1 MKRNVGI
8 LIFDNVEV
16 LDFCGPFEVFSVT
29 AELNQHKPF
38 EVFTVAK
45 EKDAITTKNGMSV
58 NPKYSFMEVP
68 RIDILVVPGGAG
80 TLSLLEDQETL
91 NWLSQRSS
99 LSEIT
104 FSICSGAR
112 LLGKLGLLDHLEYT
126 THQLVFDHVVKI
138 TPRAIPVKNKRFIDN
153 GKIMTSGGICAGID
167 LSLYIVGKL
176 LGESVR
182 KKTSIYMEVGN
193 G

>member
-8 LIFDNVEV
+8 LLFNNVEI

-29 AELNQHKPF
+29 AELNQYEPF

-45 EKDAITTKNGMSV
+45 KKDAITTKNGMSV

-68 RIDILVVPGGAG
+68 RIDILIVPGGAG

-91 NWLSQRSS
+91 NWLSHRSS
-99 LSEIT
+99 LSEIN

-112 LLGKLGLLDHLEYT
+112 LLGKLGLLDDLEYT
-126 THQLVFDHVVKI
+126 THHLVFDHVVEI
-138 TPRAIPVKNKRFIDN
+138 APRAIPVNNKRFIDN
-153 GKIMTSGGICAGID
+153 GKIMTSGGICASID

-176 LGESVR
+176 LGESIR
-182 KKTSIYMEVGN
+182 ENTSVYMEVSN